1 MLVIVVV
8 PQSHTGDREWSVEI
22 YNSTAH
28 DVTYWLFYVD
38 HPFQKQWPRP
48 MNIAGGGIEP
58 GKTWEWKQKW
68 GTGRYFVLLRLGER
82 EGFVPFIVDEDI
94 LSVRIEIPSLTVAYE
109 TGKRT

>member
-1 MLVIVVV
+1 MERRDIQFDCSRRYLLAVLRRPSFPKAVA
-8 PQSHTGDREWSVEI
+8 
-22 YNSTAH
+22 TA
-28 DVTYWLFYVD
+28 YEY
-38 HPFQKQWPRP
+38 R
-48 MNIAGGGIEP
+48 GGGIEP

>member
-48 MNIAGGGIEP
+48 MNIAGGALNRERRGSGNRNGEQEGISFYCDLVNA
-58 GKTWEWKQKW
+58 KDLC
-68 GTGRYFVLLRLGER
+68 LL
-82 EGFVPFIVDEDI
+82 
-94 LSVRIEIPSLTVAYE
+94 LSM
-109 TGKRT
+109 RTFYQ